1 MNTLDRVGALVLAAG
16 KGTRMRSP
24 VPKVLHTLLE
34 EPLLGYSL
42 SALSSS
48 GIKKIAV
55 VTGSGAESVERYLHS
70 SWPGV
75 EALLQADQKG
85 TGHAVKV
92 TEGWWGKLETLL
104 VLPGDAPFL
113 TSEALQALMKLNEES
128 NSSATLLSFETE
140 NPTGYGRIIRRAT
153 GCRIVEEKDAK
164 PEEKEITEVNS
175 GIYAFRVDGLSTVIG
190 LLENRNAQGE
200 YYLPDVLPLL
210 SEKGFRVEA
219 GRWPRPE
226 DLSGI
231 NDPLELAA
239 ANRKMRDRI
248 LRAHLIEGV
257 KVMDPETTWIGPS
270 VTLGA
275 DVRIEADVQIWGR
288 SLVEKGASIGSHSIL
303 RDASIREDAQ
313 VLPFCC
319 LTDCEVGSRARV
331 GPFACIRDKT
341 KVGQGALVGK
351 FVEVKNSFIGEKS
364 KVPHLSYMGDATVGR
379 QTNIGAGTITCN
391 YDGKRKNPT
400 RIGDNCFVGSD
411 TMLIAPV
418 TLHDGCFTAA
428 GSAITEDVPQGA
440 LAVGRARQRNIE
452 GWARRKGT
460 DSRKE
465 DS

>member
-1 MNTLDRVGALVLAAG
+1 MNSLDRVGALVLAAG

-34 EPLLGYSL
+34 EPLLGYPL
-42 SALSSS
+42 STLFSA
-48 GIKKIAV
+48 GIRRIAV
-55 VTGSGAESVERYLHS
+55 VTGSGARSVECYLSS
-70 SWPGV
+70 SWPGI
-75 EALLQADQKG
+75 ETIFQAEQKG

-92 TEGWWGKLETLL
+92 AQPWWAGLETLL

-113 TSEALQALMKLNEES
+113 TSEALETLLKLGEDS
-128 NSSATLLSFETE
+128 KSSACLLSFEAE
-140 NPTGYGRIIRRAT
+140 NPTGYGRIIRRAN
-153 GCRIVEEKDAK
+153 GCRIVEEKDAT
-164 PEEKEITEVNS
+164 PEEKTITEVNS
-175 GIYAFRVDGLSTVIG
+175 GIYAFRTDTLSAVIG
-190 LLENRNAQGE
+190 LLENGNAQGE

-210 SEKGFRVEA
+210 AERGFRVEA
-219 GRWPRPE
+219 KRWDRSE

-231 NDPLELAA
+231 NDPLQLAE
-239 ANRKMRDRI
+239 ANRNMRDRI
-248 LRAHLIEGV
+248 MRSHLMAGV
-257 KVMDPETTWIGPS
+257 KAMDPETTWIGPS

-275 DVRIEADVQIWGR
+275 DVRIEPDVQIWGK
-288 SLVEKGASIGSHSIL
+288 SLVENGASIGSHSIL
-303 RDASIREDAQ
+303 RNVSIGEGAQ

-319 LTDCEVGSRARV
+319 LTDSEVGSKARV
-331 GPFACIRDKT
+331 GPFACMRDNT
-341 KVGQGALVGK
+341 KLGREALVGK
-351 FVEVKNSFIGEKS
+351 FVEVKNSSIGEKS

-440 LAVGRARQRNIE
+440 LAVGRARQKNIE
-452 GWARRKGT
+452 DWARRKGA

>member
-1 MNTLDRVGALVLAAG
+1 MNSLDRVGALVLAAG

-34 EPLLGYSL
+34 EPLLGYPL
-42 SALSSS
+42 SALASA
-48 GIKKIAV
+48 GVRKVAV
-55 VTGSGAESVERYLHS
+55 VTGSGAGSVESYLHS
-70 SWPGV
+70 CWLGV
-75 EALLQADQKG
+75 ETIFQAEQKG
-85 TGHAVKV
+85 TGDAVKV
-92 TEGWWGKLETLL
+92 AEPWWEGLETLL

-113 TSEALQALMKLNEES
+113 TSEAIEALLKLCDES
-128 NSSATLLSFETE
+128 RSSASLLSFEAE
-140 NPTGYGRIIRRAT
+140 NPTGYGRIIRLEE
-153 GCRIVEEKDAK
+153 GCRIVEEKDAI
-164 PEEKEITEVNS
+164 PEEKAITEVNS

-190 LLENRNAQGE
+190 HLENRNAQGE

-210 SEKGFRVEA
+210 SGNGFRVEA
-219 GRWPRPE
+219 KRWDHPE
-226 DLSGI
+226 DLFGI
-231 NDPLELAA
+231 NDPLQLAA

-248 LRAHLIEGV
+248 LSAHLMAGV
-257 KVMDPETTWIGPS
+257 KTMDPETTWIGPS
-270 VTLGA
+270 VTLKA
-275 DVRIEADVQIWGR
+275 DVRIEPNVQIWGKSR
-288 SLVEKGASIGSHSIL
+288 IETGVSIGSHSIL
-303 RDASIREDAQ
+303 RNVSIGAGAQ

-319 LTDCEVGSRARV
+319 LTDSEIGSRAKV
-331 GPFACIRDKT
+331 GPFACTRDNT
-341 KVGQGALVGK
+341 KLGPEALVGK

-364 KVPHLSYMGDATVGR
+364 KVPHLSYMGDATIGR

-428 GSAITEDVPQGA
+428 GSTITEDVPQGA

-452 GWARRKGT
+452 DWARRKGA